1 MAKSISRYL
10 ADISSTSGVLDGT
23 LSTAAQTNITSLGTL
38 SSLTVSGAMNG
49 TLSTAAQPNITSVG
63 TLSNLVIANGG
74 NIGSASD
81 TDAISISS
89 GGVVTM
95 NQIPVLSAGLNV
107 SGGTIAGT
115 LSTAAQPNITS
126 VGTLTTLTID
136 DITINGSTISDAAN
150 FEIDSGGNII
160 LDADGGS
167 LFLKDGGTEFGLL
180 QKFSNNFNIK
190 SSISDGDLVL
200 QGNDGGSAINA
211 LILDMSDAGSA
222 HFNSRV
228 GIGVAAHATAGL
240 NITADGSNQNIRLNN
255 GSELGI
261 IDLDSDGNL
270 TIWAHG
276 DENIRFFNGTG
287 TGTELMRIQNTGIT
301 QFFTGDGQS
310 GIAEF
315 RTNASSGS
323 VSGYISFAPQG
334 TTRAFVGTGSSLLSG
349 ADVSDFIL
357 RSEGSLILN
366 SSGNNERLRVRSD
379 GNVGIGSI
387 GMPSNTSYRQLSIG
401 PMAHIMAEHTSGTGR
416 SFHISQNAHL
426 DTDSSWE
433 TMETDEASNYY
444 QHAGQHVFRTA
455 GVTNAG
461 TDITWTT
468 SMQITQSRI
477 RTPHIN
483 IGNLSSSSYDYQGS
497 SPAAGFQIFSFTC
510 TADNTFRTVLSGFNN
525 TAFEFTT
532 AVGDAASKDNASYSG
547 VLTSPAY
554 GVSAMNQNYYHN
566 NGWNTGS
573 FAYQFV
579 NNGTADYYLQ
589 VKMTSYYSSSNTA
602 TGYIF
607 LRRLY

>member
-38 SSLTVSGAMNG
+38 SSLTVSGSAAM
-49 TLSTAAQPNITSVG
+49 TLTTAAQPNITSVG

-180 QKFSNNFNIK
+180 QNSSNNFNIK

-211 LILDMSDAGSA
+211 LILDMSEAGAATFSSIVKGANGTVSAPTYGFTNDTDTGMYLSSTGYLGLTVAGTKSLEIGAGIIYTATNGKIRSAASAGSLEL
-222 HFNSRV
+222 SGGGGEV
-228 GIGVAAHATAGL
+228 GGQILLRGGAGD
-240 NITADGSNQNIRLNN
+240 AD
-255 GSELGI
+255 I
-261 IDLDSDGNL
+261 IL
-270 TIWAHG
+270 
-276 DENIRFFNGTG
+276 
-287 TGTELMRIQNTGIT
+287 
-301 QFFTGDGQS
+301 
-310 GIAEF
+310 
-315 RTNASSGS
+315 RTSSGS
-323 VSGYISFAPQG
+323 TSA
-334 TTRAFVGTGSSLLSG
+334 T
-349 ADVSDFIL
+349 
-357 RSEGSLILN
+357 
-366 SSGNNERLRVRSD
+366 ERMRIRTD
-379 GNVGIGSI
+379 GNVGIGSS
-387 GMPSNTSYRQLSIG
+387 GMPSSTSYRQLSIG
-401 PMAHIMAEHTSGTGR
+401 PMAHIMAEHTSGTGK

-455 GVTNAG
+455 SSTSAG

-468 SMQITQSRI
+468 SMQITKSRI
-477 RTPHIN
+477 RTPHIS
-483 IGNLSSSSYDYQGS
+483 IGNLSSSNYDYQGS
-497 SPAAGFQIFSFTC
+497 SPAAGFQIFSFT
-510 TADNTFRTVLSGFNN
+510 TMANDTWRTVLTGFNN

-573 FAYQFV
+573 FAYQIA
-579 NNGTADYYLQ
+579 NNGTSDYYLQ
-589 VKMTSYYSSSNTA
+589 VKMTSYYNTSNTA

>member
-38 SSLTVSGAMNG
+38 SSLTVSGSAAM
-49 TLSTAAQPNITSVG
+49 TLTTAAQPNITSVG
-63 TLSNLVIANGG
+63 TLSSL
-74 NIGSASD
+74 
-81 TDAISISS
+81 T
-89 GGVVTM
+89 
-95 NQIPVLSAGLNV
+95 V
-107 SGGTIAGT
+107 SGAMNGT

-136 DITINGSTISDAAN
+136 DITINGSTISDAEN

-190 SSISDGDLVL
+190 SSVSDGDLVF

-211 LILDMSDAGSA
+211 LILDMSEAGAATFNGEVLIPEKLTHVGDTDTYFKFAGANDIRIVAGGDEHVAFDGTIVFNQAGTDMDFRVESTSNANMLHVDAG
-222 HFNSRV
+222 NDRV
-228 GIGVAAHATAGL
+228 GIG
-240 NITADGSNQNIRLNN
+240 
-255 GSELGI
+255 
-261 IDLDSDGNL
+261 
-270 TIWAHG
+270 
-276 DENIRFFNGTG
+276 
-287 TGTELMRIQNTGIT
+287 
-301 QFFTGDGQS
+301 
-310 GIAEF
+310 
-315 RTNASSGS
+315 TNAAEKTLHISSAENQPLRVESTDAYAGVELKDSGS
-323 VSGYISFAPQG
+323 ATLPPLVSALSNDIIFYGGHAS
-334 TTRAFVGTGSSLLSG
+334 TRPE
-349 ADVSDFIL
+349 IM
-357 RSEGSLILN
+357 
-366 SSGNNERLRVRSD
+366 RLRSD
-379 GNVGIGSI
+379 GNVGIGAA
-387 GMPSNTSYRQLSIG
+387 GMATASDFVQLSIG
-401 PMAHIMAEHTSGTGR
+401 AQGHIMARDSEGTSR
-416 SFHISQNAHL
+416 SLHISQNAHY
-426 DTDSSWE
+426 DADASWE
-433 TMETDEASNYY
+433 TMQTDEATNYY
-444 QHAGQHVFRTA
+444 QQDGQHVFRTA
-455 GVTNAG
+455 SSTSAG

-468 SMQITQSRI
+468 SMQITKSRI
-477 RTPHIN
+477 RTPHIS
-483 IGNLSSSSYDYQGS
+483 IGNLSSNSYDYQGS

-589 VKMTSYYSSSNTA
+589 VKMTSYYNSSNTA

>member
-115 LSTAAQPNITS
+115 LSTAAQTNITS
-126 VGTLTTLTID
+126 VGTLTSLTVD
-136 DITINGSTISDAAN
+136 DITIDGSTISDAEN
-150 FEIDSGGNII
+150 FTIDSGGNII

-211 LILDMSDAGSA
+211 LILDMSEG
-222 HFNSRV
+222 
-228 GIGVAAHATAGL
+228 GAAT
-240 NITADGSNQNIRLNN
+240 
-255 GSELGI
+255 
-261 IDLDSDGNL
+261 
-270 TIWAHG
+270 
-276 DENIRFFNGTG
+276 FNGELIAPNGATEGYHIKQTG
-287 TGTELMRIQNTGIT
+287 GTATPRV
-301 QFFTGDGQS
+301 
-310 GIAEF
+310 
-315 RTNASSGS
+315 TNDANEWTIIRPG
-323 VSGYISFAPQG
+323 A
-334 TTRAFVGTGSSLLSG
+334 SG
-349 ADVSDFIL
+349 ADVAINNYANSANLVVFTD
-357 RSEGSLILN
+357 EGNVSIGNSSVAFPSGEGLQVY
-366 SSGNNERLRVRSD
+366 SSGNPRIKLANSTTGVASGDGTQFYLDGADVIYDNKDAGNQRWYTGGSERIRLRSD
-379 GNVGIGSI
+379 GNVGIGAA
-387 GMPSNTSYRQLSIG
+387 GMATASDFVQLSIG
-401 PMAHIMAEHTSGTGR
+401 AQGHIMARDSEGTSR
-416 SFHISQNAHL
+416 SLHISQNAHY
-426 DTDSSWE
+426 DADASWE
-433 TMETDEASNYY
+433 TMQTDEATNYY
-444 QHAGQHVFRTA
+444 QQDGQHVFRTA
-455 GVTNAG
+455 SSTSAG

-468 SMQITQSRI
+468 SMQITKSRI
-477 RTPHIN
+477 RTPHIS

-510 TADNTFRTVLSGFNN
+510 TADNTWRTVLSGFNN

-532 AVGDAASKDNASYSG
+532 AVGDAASKDNHSYSG

-554 GVSAMNQNYYHN
+554 GVSAFHQNYAHN
-566 NGWNTGS
+566 GGWNTGS
-573 FAYQFV
+573 FSYQIA
-579 NNGTADYYLQ
+579 NNGTSDYYLQ